1 MKVTILALF
10 LFTSV
15 ISFSQDNSEKKSE
28 TETVVKKENPKTR
41 TVKAKFDKD
50 GNIISQ
56 TSEQKTRTVKAKLD
70 KDGNV
75 ISKKEK
81 SKKGKLR
88 RRKTIRVEYDKEGNE
103 IPEKGKRK
111 VKATF

>member
-1 MKVTILALF
+1 MKVIILALF

-41 TVKAKFDKD
+41 TVKAK
-50 GNIISQ
+50 
-56 TSEQKTRTVKAKLD
+56 LD

-81 SKKGKLR
+81 PKKGKWR

>member
-1 MKVTILALF
+1 MKVIILALF

-15 ISFSQDNSEKKSE
+15 TSFSQDNSEKKSE
-28 TETVVKKENPKTR
+28 TEKVVKKENPKTR

-50 GNIISQ
+50 GD
-56 TSEQKTRTVKAKLD
+56 A
-70 KDGNV
+70 

-81 SKKGKLR
+81 PKKGKWR

-103 IPEKGKRK
+103 IPEKGKR
-111 VKATF
+111 

>member
-1 MKVTILALF
+1 MKVIILSIF

-28 TETVVKKENPKTR
+28 TETAVKKENPKTR
-41 TVKAKFDKD
+41 TVKAK
-50 GNIISQ
+50 
-56 TSEQKTRTVKAKLD
+56 VD

-75 ISKKEK
+75 ISKKEKSKKEK

-103 IPEKGKRK
+103 IPEKGKEK
-111 VKATF
+111 G